1 MLKFIPVVIAL
12 LLLPVQAHAEPR
24 PGFHAGPVF
33 TSFGDIA
40 SVESDLPIPQGTV
53 FRVLFDVTDKATP
66 GQLSRHIDSAA
77 RFINMHVEAGVPI
90 ADIHVAIVVHGG
102 AAADLLT
109 QSAYAARNDGA
120 TNGSARAIA
129 ELKAHGV
136 EFWLC
141 GQTAAAYQITRSD
154 LLPEVGMSLSAM
166 TASALLQQRGYT
178 LNP

>member
-1 MLKFIPVVIAL
+1 MLKILPVVAAL
-12 LLLPVQAHAEPR
+12 LLLPLQAHADPR

-33 TSFGDIA
+33 TTFGDIA
-40 SVESDLPIPQGTV
+40 SVENDLPIPQGTV
-53 FRVLFDVTDKATP
+53 FRVLFDVSDKATP

-90 ADIHVAIVVHGG
+90 ADIHIAIVVHGG
-102 AAADLLT
+102 AAADLLS
-109 QSAYAARNDGA
+109 QAAYAERNAGA
-120 TNGSARAIA
+120 TNGSALAIA
-129 ELKAHGV
+129 ELKAQGV

-141 GQTAAAYQITRSD
+141 GQTAAAYQITKAD
-154 LLPEVGMSLSAM
+154 LLPDVGMSLSAM